1 MNNQNHKDIKSKTE
15 DKLNE
20 ETENKTV
27 NNKQGIIKLDKKEI
41 KNILAIV
48 SGKGGVGKS
57 FISAIIAIELRK
69 LGNKVGILD
78 ADITGPSI
86 AKMFGL
92 NKKPTV
98 DEKGI
103 LPVITK
109 TGIQIISINL
119 ILDKPEQATI
129 WRGPIINNVIRQLYS
144 DVNWENLDFLI
155 VDLPPGTSDAPL
167 TVYQSLPLDG
177 VIVVTTPQKLALM
190 IVAKSIN
197 MAKAMNIPILG
208 LIENMSY
215 IKCSDC
221 GKKTDIFGK
230 LKNDS
235 ILKEIGIS
243 LIGTLELDPNI
254 SELSDTGRIEEYSNP
269 IISKLVKKLS
279 I

>member
-27 NNKQGIIKLDKKEI
+27 NNKQGIIKLDKKGI

-144 DVNWENLDFLI
+144 DVNWGNLDFLI

-197 MAKAMNIPILG
+197 MAKAMNITILG

-243 LIGTLELDPNI
+243 LIGTLELDPKI
-254 SELSDTGRIEEYSNP
+254 SELSDAGQIEEYSNP

>member
-144 DVNWENLDFLI
+144 DVNWGNLDFLI

-243 LIGTLELDPNI
+243 LIGTLELDPKI
-254 SELSDTGRIEEYSNP
+254 SELSDAGQIEEYSNP

>member
-27 NNKQGIIKLDKKEI
+27 NNKQGIIKLDKKGI

-144 DVNWENLDFLI
+144 DVNWGNLDFLI

-243 LIGTLELDPNI
+243 LIGTLELDPKI
-254 SELSDTGRIEEYSNP
+254 SELSDAGQIEEYSNP

>member
-1 MNNQNHKDIKSKTE
+1 VNNQNHKDIKSKTE

-144 DVNWENLDFLI
+144 DVNWGNLDFLI

>member
-1 MNNQNHKDIKSKTE
+1 
-15 DKLNE
+15 
-20 ETENKTV
+20 
-27 NNKQGIIKLDKKEI
+27 
-41 KNILAIV
+41 
-48 SGKGGVGKS
+48 
-57 FISAIIAIELRK
+57 
-69 LGNKVGILD
+69 
-78 ADITGPSI
+78 
-86 AKMFGL
+86 
-92 NKKPTV
+92 
-98 DEKGI
+98 
-103 LPVITK
+103 
-109 TGIQIISINL
+109 
-119 ILDKPEQATI
+119 
-129 WRGPIINNVIRQLYS
+129 
-144 DVNWENLDFLI
+144 
-155 VDLPPGTSDAPL
+155 
-167 TVYQSLPLDG
+167 
-177 VIVVTTPQKLALM
+177 M